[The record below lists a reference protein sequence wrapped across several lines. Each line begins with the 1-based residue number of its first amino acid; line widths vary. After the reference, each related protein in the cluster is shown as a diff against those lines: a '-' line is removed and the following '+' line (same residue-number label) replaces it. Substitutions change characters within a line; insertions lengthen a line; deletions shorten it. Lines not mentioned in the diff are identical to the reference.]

1 MHWKQE
7 LDALV
12 EITMALAKDVRHRP
26 MPDLS
31 AATNTAEQ
39 ALAYTS
45 NPILLATT
53 VSTKA
58 PLTSQR
64 DEIQQRVNNFRK
76 HQEKMARDRENY
88 YLQTKAK
95 MMPPTT

>member
-12 EITMALAKDVRHRP
+12 EITMAFAKDVRHHP

-31 AATNTAEQ
+31 AVINAAEQ
-39 ALAYTS
+39 AHAYTS
-45 NPILLATT
+45 KPILLATT

-58 PLTSQR
+58 LLTSQR

-76 HQEKMARDRENY
+76 HQEKMARDREDY
-88 YLQTKAK
+88 YLQVKAR
-95 MMPPTT
+95 MMSPHN

>member
-12 EITMALAKDVRHRP
+12 EITMAFAKDVRHHP
-26 MPDLS
+26 MTDLP
-31 AATNTAEQ
+31 AAANTAEQ

-45 NPILLATT
+45 KPTLLTTT

-58 PLTSQR
+58 PLISQR
-64 DEIQQRVNNFRK
+64 DEIRQRVNNFRK